1 MERHH
6 KVIIGGF
13 STIVVVSIVAI
24 AILLNATIVKQ
35 NLENAQLKNQISV
48 LQNST
53 NQILV
58 ELSSNALN
66 TKRSVEII
74 NQSLISTNTQ
84 IDKLKIQT
92 SEDLSGIIKDKINSI
107 VIVRTLSSIGS
118 GFFIADGYVVTNKH
132 VLEDKSSG
140 EISQAIQLVTHD
152 NKAHN
157 AVLVGY
163 ISNLD
168 LALIKTDE
176 GYSKLNLV
184 NSRDVQV
191 GERAIAIGTPE
202 GLSFSATDGIVSAI
216 ERPGSNFG
224 TQGTYVQTNA
234 QLNPGNSGGPL
245 MDKSGNVMGMNNFK
259 LVNSEGIGFALEADK
274 IKLGVNT
281 ISQKILNETLI
292 N

>member
-1 MERHH
+1 MKRHH
-6 KVIIGGF
+6 KVIIGGV
-13 STIVVVSIVAI
+13 STIIITSIIVI

-35 NLENAQLKNQISV
+35 NLENAQLKNQISA

-53 NQILV
+53 NQRLM

-66 TKRSVEII
+66 TKRTVEII

-84 IDKLKIQT
+84 IDKLKVQT
-92 SEDLSGIIKDKINSI
+92 SEDLSGVIKDKINSV

-132 VLEDKSSG
+132 VLENKNSG

-168 LALIKTDE
+168 LALIKTDK
-176 GYSKLNLV
+176 GYPKLNLV
-184 NSRDVQV
+184 NSKDVQV

-202 GLSFSATDGIVSAI
+202 GLSFSATDGIVSATG
-216 ERPGSNFG
+216 RPGSKFK

-234 QLNPGNSGGPL
+234 ELNPGNSGGPL
-245 MDKSGNVMGMNNFK
+245 MDKNGDVIGMNNFK